1 MMNFPFN
8 FGFYGSNNV
17 TFGQMNFN
25 WQNNYL
31 NNYSFTPLFNFG
43 MQFPTINYQMPVMP
57 SFNFF
62 PSFGQYNFTPA
73 TQTNNEE
80 LNPKQKSQM
89 EEIQKLKYDSKELQ
103 AKLNENDN
111 IQDYAKFLEN
121 NKDYKVVSTIDV
133 DDGGKIY
140 LYEDS
145 SGNRVGSVNKDS
157 KGKIRNVALNIADGG
172 EVSLNEDNKDGKID
186 SMFAMSKQQKVE
198 KKQGTTYKA
207 ALAQI
212 LKNYKGYKVSSDKS
226 DNGTTVEHYFYKD
239 KEIASVI
246 KDKKGKITSLSQYD
260 VNKSNG
266 KETRYFYGDINK
278 DGKID
283 KGEVKVRYDIDLS

>member
-43 MQFPTINYQMPVMP
+43 MQFPTMNYQMPVMP

-121 NKDYKVVSTIDV
+121 NKDYKVASTIDV

-145 SGNRVGSVNKDS
+145 SGNRIGSVNKDS

-186 SMFAMSKQQKVE
+186 SMFAMSKQQNVE

-246 KDKKGKITSLSQYD
+246 KDKKARLSLYH
-260 VNKSNG
+260 NMM
-266 KETRYFYGDINK
+266 
-278 DGKID
+278 
-283 KGEVKVRYDIDLS
+283 

>member
-8 FGFYGSNNV
+8 YGFYGQNNT

-25 WQNNYL
+25 WQNNFL

-43 MQFPTINYQMPVMP
+43 MQFPTMNYQMPVMP

-80 LNPKQKSQM
+80 LNPKQKTQM

-111 IQDYAKFLEN
+111 IQDYAKFLEK
-121 NKDYKVVSTIDV
+121 NKDYKLADTIDV

-157 KGKIRNVALNIADGG
+157 KGKIRNVGLDIADGG
-172 EVSLNEDNKDGKID
+172 EVSLNDHKGDDGKID
-186 SMFAMSKQQKVE
+186 SKFAMSKQQKVE

-212 LKNYKGYKVSSDKS
+212 LQNYKGYKVSSDKS
-226 DNGTTVEHYFYKD
+226 SDGAAVEHYYYKGKEIVSVVKD
-239 KEIASVI
+239 KN
-246 KDKKGKITSLSQYD
+246 GKIKELSQYD
-260 VNKSNG
+260 INKSKG
-266 KETRYFYGDINK
+266 KETQYF
-278 DGKID
+278 
-283 KGEVKVRYDIDLS
+283 

>member
-43 MQFPTINYQMPVMP
+43 MQFPTMNYQMPVMP

-103 AKLNENDN
+103 AKLNKNDN

-121 NKDYKVVSTIDV
+121 NKDYKVVSTIDA

-145 SGNRVGSVNKDS
+145 SGNRVGSVNK
-157 KGKIRNVALNIADGG
+157 
-172 EVSLNEDNKDGKID
+172 E
-186 SMFAMSKQQKVE
+186 
-198 KKQGTTYKA
+198 
-207 ALAQI
+207 I
-212 LKNYKGYKVSSDKS
+212 LKARL
-226 DNGTTVEHYFYKD
+226 EM
-239 KEIASVI
+239 
-246 KDKKGKITSLSQYD
+246 L
-260 VNKSNG
+260 
-266 KETRYFYGDINK
+266 
-278 DGKID
+278 
-283 KGEVKVRYDIDLS
+283 L